1 MQYLDLLGLQQ
12 LWTSAKAKFATKG
25 TLANS
30 GITDG
35 YSSIETGTVVP
46 IRNIENGILA
56 DIITGSDNH
65 KIKTQYVSVDVT
77 GGLATTSYVDTKVGA
92 VTVPAYTL
100 TKSTSTDYAA
110 VYHLQK
116 DGANVGE
123 AINIPKDMVVESGKV
138 VWGSYA
144 DGKFTPATDKT
155 NATPYVELTLAN
167 SSANKIYIA
176 VADLVN
182 EHQAGTGI
190 SITNNTDGTRT
201 IGITNALNTKIDDS
215 FVRFDVAKGV
225 DWKGNGIQMHKNS
238 GSIHTLLKAGED
250 ESLVITD
257 ENVGST
263 KVPTITLNSTIRDE
277 INTTKSTADTNKT
290 NLEALT
296 KRVDGIVATGG
307 EANQNAYSNIKVGST
322 TLAATSKT
330 DTVVFT
336 AGRSISVAGGTVGGN
351 KSVSVSH
358 VVPTGAA
365 ANTTG
370 FYKFATDS
378 TGHATNLTAVAASD
392 INALIGAHSLTLS
405 NTNATND
412 TAAITIGSTS
422 YTVGPIP
429 LGNETDPAEGT
440 VRYILNH

>member
-46 IRNIENGILA
+46 IRNLKNGILA
-56 DIITGSDNH
+56 DIIAGSDNH
-65 KIKTQYVSVDVT
+65 KIKTQYVSVDAA

-92 VTVPAYTL
+92 VKVPAYTL

-144 DGKFTPATDKT
+144 NGKFTPATDKSD
-155 NATPYVELTLAN
+155 ATPYVELTLAN

-182 EHQAGTGI
+182 EHKAGTGI

-201 IGITNALNTKIDDS
+201 IALTSTYNTMVNAAVKS
-215 FVRFDVAKGV
+215 FEINAEHPYKFIAKT
-225 DWKGNGIQMHKNS
+225 NS
-238 GSIHTLLKAGED
+238 GTVDVFELDPTLSWQDMDSRTLG
-250 ESLVITD
+250 L
-257 ENVGST
+257 ST
-263 KVPTITLNSTIRDE
+263 VLNKTINDADLLS
-277 INTTKSTADTNKT
+277 KSNKT
-290 NLEALT
+290 NLDALT

-307 EANQNAYSNIKVGST
+307 EANQDAYSNIKVGST

-330 DTVVFT
+330 DTVAF
-336 AGRSISVAGGTVGGN
+336 AGGTNISVVGSTAGGN
-351 KSVSVSH
+351 KSVSFSH
-358 VVPTGAA
+358 AVPTGAA
-365 ANTTG
+365 AKTAG

-392 INALIGAHSLTLS
+392 ITALIGAHSLTLS
-405 NTNATND
+405 KTNATDD

-429 LGNETDPAEGT
+429 LGDETDPAEGT

>member
-25 TLANS
+25 ALANS

-35 YSSIETGTVVP
+35 YSSIETGSVVT
-46 IRNIENGILA
+46 IRNLENGVLA
-56 DIITGSDNH
+56 DITTGSDNH
-65 KIKTQYVSVDVT
+65 KLKATYVSVDAA

-92 VTVPAYTL
+92 VKVPAYTL

-116 DGANVGE
+116 DGVNVGE

-144 DGKFTPATDKT
+144 DGTFTPATDKK

-182 EHQAGTGI
+182 EHKAGTGI
-190 SITNNTDGTRT
+190 EITNNTDGTRT
-201 IGITNALNTKIDDS
+201 IGITNAVDLKINQSIHGFGVQSTDS
-215 FVRFDVAKGV
+215 KALAALVNAG
-225 DWKGNGIQMHKNS
+225 
-238 GSIHTLLKAGED
+238 GSIPAFHVGDGLDINATKTDALLKIND
-250 ESLVITD
+250 D
-257 ENVGST
+257 
-263 KVPTITLNSTIRDE
+263 TIAK
-277 INTTKSTADTNKT
+277 INTAKSQSDTNKT
-290 NLEALT
+290 DLEALT
-296 KRVDGIVATGG
+296 KRIDGIVATGG
-307 EANQNAYSNIKVGST
+307 EANQDAYSNIKVGST

-330 DTVVFT
+330 DTLEF
-336 AGRSISVAGGTVGGN
+336 AGSSMITVAGSTAAGKRVTIT
-351 KSVSVSH
+351 H
-358 VVPTGAA
+358 DTPTGAA
-365 ANTTG
+365 AKTAG

-392 INALIGAHSLTLS
+392 ITALIGAHSLTLS
-405 NTNATND
+405 KTNAAND
-412 TAAITIGSTS
+412 TAAITIGGTS

-429 LGNETDPAEGT
+429 LGDETNPAEGT

>member
-35 YSSIETGTVVP
+35 YSSIETGAVVP
-46 IRNIENGILA
+46 IRNLENGILA

-65 KIKTQYVSVDVT
+65 KLKTQYVTVDAT

-92 VTVPAYTL
+92 VKVPAYTL

-144 DGKFTPATDKT
+144 DGTFTPATDKT

-167 SSANKIYIA
+167 STANKIYIA

-182 EHQAGTGI
+182 EHKAGTGI

-201 IGITNALNTKIDDS
+201 IALTGTYAANINKSVKGFGKSVNSTLLAYTNAGTPIDMFKAGDSLKLSGTGASEDPYTLNIATDVTTKIDT
-215 FVRFDVAKGV
+215 A
-225 DWKGNGIQMHKNS
+225 
-238 GSIHTLLKAGED
+238 
-250 ESLVITD
+250 
-257 ENVGST
+257 
-263 KVPTITLNSTIRDE
+263 
-277 INTTKSTADTNKT
+277 KSTADTNKT
-290 NLEALT
+290 NLDALT
-296 KRVDGIVATGG
+296 KRVDDIVATGG
-307 EANQNAYSNIKVGST
+307 EANQNAYSNIKVGAT
-322 TLAATSKT
+322 TLTATSKT
-330 DTVVFT
+330 DTVEF
-336 AGRSISVAGGTVGGN
+336 AGSGLISVAGSTAADKKVTIGHSN
-351 KSVSVSH
+351 
-358 VVPTGAA
+358 PTGAA
-365 ANTTG
+365 VKAAG
-370 FYKFATDS
+370 FYKFATDAA
-378 TGHATNLTAVAASD
+378 GHATGLTAVAASD
-392 INALIGAHSLTLS
+392 ITALIGAHSLTLS
-405 NTNATND
+405 KTNAAND

-429 LGNETDPAEGT
+429 LGDETNPAEGT

>member
-12 LWTSAKAKFATKG
+12 LWTSAKAKFAAKG

-35 YSSIETGTVVP
+35 YSSIETGSVTP
-46 IRNIENGILA
+46 IRNLENGILA
-56 DIITGSDNH
+56 DIATGSDSH
-65 KIKTQYVSVDVT
+65 KIKPVYVAVDQAS
-77 GGLATTSYVDTKVGA
+77 GLASTSYVDTKVGA
-92 VTVPAYTL
+92 VKVPAYTL

-138 VWGSYA
+138 VWGSYS
-144 DGKFTPATDKT
+144 DGTFTPATDKK

-182 EHQAGTGI
+182 EHKAGTGI

-201 IGITNALNTKIDDS
+201 IALTETYSTNINRSTYAFNAITGALTAVSNSGKPVTAFKQGDGIIISTDSDDNPIVGVREEILTKINT
-215 FVRFDVAKGV
+215 AKT
-225 DWKGNGIQMHKNS
+225 QS
-238 GSIHTLLKAGED
+238 
-250 ESLVITD
+250 
-257 ENVGST
+257 
-263 KVPTITLNSTIRDE
+263 
-277 INTTKSTADTNKT
+277 DTNKT
-290 NLEALT
+290 NLDALT
-296 KRVDGIVATGG
+296 ARVDGIVATGG

-322 TLAATSKT
+322 TLAASAKT
-330 DTVVFT
+330 DTVVF
-336 AGRSISVAGGTVGGN
+336 AGGTNISVAASSAGGN
-351 KSVSVSH
+351 KSVSFSH
-358 VVPTGAA
+358 ATPTGAA
-365 ANTTG
+365 AKTAG
-370 FYKFATDS
+370 FYKFATDA
-378 TGHATNLTAVAASD
+378 TGHATGLTDVAASD
-392 INALIGAHSLTLS
+392 ITALIGAHSLTLS
-405 NTNATND
+405 KTNAEND

-429 LGNETDPAEGT
+429 LGDSTNPAEGT
-440 VRYILNH
+440 VRYILNN

>member
-35 YSSIETGTVVP
+35 YSSIETGTIVP
-46 IRNIENGILA
+46 IRNLENGILA
-56 DIITGSDNH
+56 DIVTGSNNH
-65 KIKTQYVSVDVT
+65 KLKTHYVAVDAN

-92 VTVPAYTL
+92 VKVPAYTL

-138 VWGSYA
+138 VWGSYSE
-144 DGKFTPATDKT
+144 GKFTPATDKE
-155 NATPYVELTLAN
+155 NATPYIELTLAN
-167 SSANKIYIA
+167 SAANKIYIA

-182 EHQAGTGI
+182 EHKAGTGI

-201 IGITNALNTKIDDS
+201 IALTSTYNAMVNAAVKAFGTDANQPTKLI
-215 FVRFDVAKGV
+215 AKT
-225 DWKGNGIQMHKNS
+225 NS
-238 GSIHTLLKAGED
+238 GTVDVFTI
-250 ESLVITD
+250 
-257 ENVGST
+257 GST
-263 KVPTITLNSTIRDE
+263 LSWQDTDPLTLDVSDGLRGTINDADTLS
-277 INTTKSTADTNKT
+277 KTNKT
-290 NLEALT
+290 DLEALT

-307 EANQNAYSNIKVGST
+307 EANQDAYSNIKVGST

-330 DTVVFT
+330 DTVEFSGSKMITVT
-336 AGRSISVAGGTVGGN
+336 CSDVAG
-351 KSVSVSH
+351 KKVSVIH
-358 VVPTGAA
+358 DTPTGAA
-365 ANTTG
+365 VKAAG
-370 FYKFATDS
+370 FYKFATDYA
-378 TGHATNLTAVAASD
+378 GHATGLTAVAASD
-392 INALIGAHSLTLS
+392 ITALIGAHSLTLS
-405 NTNATND
+405 KTNAAND

-429 LGNETDPAEGT
+429 LGDETNPAEGT
-440 VRYILNH
+440 IRYILNH

>member
-35 YSSIETGTVVP
+35 YSSIETGSVVP
-46 IRNIENGILA
+46 IRNLENGVLA
-56 DIITGSDNH
+56 DITTGSDNH
-65 KIKTQYVSVDVT
+65 KLKATYVSVDAA

-92 VTVPAYTL
+92 VKVPAYTL

-144 DGKFTPATDKT
+144 DGTFTPATDKK

-167 SSANKIYIA
+167 STANKIYIA

-182 EHQAGTGI
+182 EHKAGTGI
-190 SITNNTDGTRT
+190 EITNNTDGTRT
-201 IGITNALNTKIDDS
+201 IGITNAVDLKINQSIHGFGVQSTDSKALAALVNAGGSIPAFHVGDGLDINATKTDALLKINDDTIAKIDT
-215 FVRFDVAKGV
+215 AKS
-225 DWKGNGIQMHKNS
+225 QS
-238 GSIHTLLKAGED
+238 
-250 ESLVITD
+250 
-257 ENVGST
+257 
-263 KVPTITLNSTIRDE
+263 
-277 INTTKSTADTNKT
+277 DTNKT
-290 NLEALT
+290 NLDALT

-307 EANQNAYSNIKVGST
+307 EANQDAYSNIKVGST

-330 DTVVFT
+330 DTVEF
-336 AGRSISVAGGTVGGN
+336 AGSGVISVTGSTAAGKKVTIIHAN
-351 KSVSVSH
+351 
-358 VVPTGAA
+358 PTGATVKA
-365 ANTTG
+365 AG
-370 FYKFATDS
+370 FYKFATDAA
-378 TGHATNLTAVAASD
+378 GHATNLTAVAASD
-392 INALIGAHSLTLS
+392 ITALIGAHSLTLS
-405 NTNATND
+405 KTNAAND

-429 LGNETDPAEGT
+429 LGDETNPAEGT

>member
-35 YSSIETGTVVP
+35 YSSIETGPVVP
-46 IRNIENGILA
+46 IRNLENGILA
-56 DIITGSDNH
+56 DIATGSDNH
-65 KIKTQYVSVDVT
+65 KLKTVYVSVDGA
-77 GGLATTSYVDTKVGA
+77 GGLATTNYVDTKVGA
-92 VTVPAYTL
+92 VKVPAYTL

-144 DGKFTPATDKT
+144 DGTFTPATDKK

-182 EHQAGTGI
+182 EHKAGTGI
-190 SITNNTDGTRT
+190 EITNNTDGTRT
-201 IGITNALNTKIDDS
+201 IGITNAVNLKIDRSIHGFGVQSTDS
-215 FVRFDVAKGV
+215 KALAALVNAG
-225 DWKGNGIQMHKNS
+225 
-238 GSIHTLLKAGED
+238 GSIPAFHVGDGLDINATKTDALLKIND
-250 ESLVITD
+250 D
-257 ENVGST
+257 
-263 KVPTITLNSTIRDE
+263 TIAK
-277 INTTKSTADTNKT
+277 INTAKSQSDTNKT

-307 EANQNAYSNIKVGST
+307 EANQDAYSNIKVGST

-330 DTVVFT
+330 DTVEFAGSSMITVVGST
-336 AGRSISVAGGTVGGN
+336 AAGKKVTII
-351 KSVSVSH
+351 H
-358 VVPTGAA
+358 DTPTGAA
-365 ANTTG
+365 AKTAG
-370 FYKFATDS
+370 FYKFATNS

-392 INALIGAHSLTLS
+392 ITALIGAHSLTLS
-405 NTNATND
+405 ETNAAND

-429 LGNETDPAEGT
+429 LGDATNPAEGT

>member
-12 LWTSAKAKFATKG
+12 LWTSAKAKFAARG

-30 GITDG
+30 GIIDG
-35 YSSIETGTVVP
+35 YSSIETGSVTP
-46 IRNIENGILA
+46 IRNLENGILA
-56 DIITGSDNH
+56 DIATGSDSH
-65 KIKTQYVSVDVT
+65 KIKPVYVSVDGA
-77 GGLATTSYVDTKVGA
+77 GGLASTSYVDTKVDA
-92 VTVPAYTL
+92 VKIPAYTI

-116 DGANVGE
+116 NGANVGE

-144 DGKFTPATDKT
+144 DGTFTPATDKK

-167 SSANKIYIA
+167 STANKIYIA

-182 EHQAGTGI
+182 EHKAGTGI
-190 SITNNTDGTRT
+190 EITNNTDGTRT
-201 IGITNALNTKIDDS
+201 IGLTDAVNTQLSAIISGFLPDEDGSKVIALAGNNLVNVFTTNNGLQVSTGKNEQAVVGLNESIKTKI
-215 FVRFDVAKGV
+215 
-225 DWKGNGIQMHKNS
+225 
-238 GSIHTLLKAGED
+238 
-250 ESLVITD
+250 TD
-257 ENVGST
+257 
-263 KVPTITLNSTIRDE
+263 
-277 INTTKSTADTNKT
+277 ADILSKTNKN

-307 EANQNAYSNIKVGST
+307 EANQDAYSNIKVGST

-330 DTVVFT
+330 DTVVF
-336 AGRSISVAGGTVGGN
+336 AGGTNISASASNAAGS
-351 KSVSVSH
+351 KSVSFSH
-358 VVPTGAA
+358 ATPTGAA
-365 ANTTG
+365 AKTTG
-370 FYKFATDS
+370 FYKFATDA

-392 INALIGAHSLTLS
+392 ITALIGAHSLTLS
-405 NTNATND
+405 KTNAAND

-429 LGNETDPAEGT
+429 LGDETNPAEGT

>member
-35 YSSIETGTVVP
+35 YSSIEIGAVTP
-46 IRNIENGILA
+46 IRNLENGILA
-56 DIITGSDNH
+56 NIVTGSDNH
-65 KIKTQYVSVDVT
+65 KIKTQYVTVDT
-77 GGLATTSYVDTKVGA
+77 ANGLATTNYVDTKVGA

-144 DGKFTPATDKT
+144 DGTFTPATDKKD
-155 NATPYVELTLAN
+155 ATPYVELTLAN

-182 EHQAGTGI
+182 EHKAGTGI

-201 IGITNALNTKIDDS
+201 IGITDALNTKINNSVVTFKTESTDTVKAVLNDKNEVVAFMTDHGLDVNAGAGGMPVVQIDQATRTKIDD
-215 FVRFDVAKGV
+215 
-225 DWKGNGIQMHKNS
+225 
-238 GSIHTLLKAGED
+238 
-250 ESLVITD
+250 
-257 ENVGST
+257 
-263 KVPTITLNSTIRDE
+263 
-277 INTTKSTADTNKT
+277 TKSTADTNKAD
-290 NLEALT
+290 LKALT

-307 EANQNAYSNIKVGST
+307 EANQDAYSNIKVGST

-330 DTVVFT
+330 DTVEFAGNGLISVSGSTT
-336 AGRSISVAGGTVGGN
+336 AGKKVTIGHSN
-351 KSVSVSH
+351 
-358 VVPTGAA
+358 PTGAA
-365 ANTTG
+365 VKTAG
-370 FYKFATDS
+370 FYKFATDAA
-378 TGHATNLTAVAASD
+378 GHATNLTAVAASD
-392 INALIGAHSLTLS
+392 ITSLIGAHSLTLS
-405 NTNATND
+405 KTNATDD

-429 LGNETDPAEGT
+429 LGD
-440 VRYILNH
+440 

>member
-12 LWTSAKAKFATKG
+12 LWTSAKAKFAAKG

-35 YSSIETGTVVP
+35 YSSIETGSVTP
-46 IRNIENGILA
+46 IRNLENGILA
-56 DIITGSDNH
+56 DIATGSDSH
-65 KIKTQYVSVDVT
+65 KIKPVYVAVDAVS
-77 GGLATTSYVDTKVGA
+77 GLASTNYVDTKVGA
-92 VTVPAYTL
+92 VKVPAYTL

-138 VWGSYA
+138 VWGSYS
-144 DGKFTPATDKT
+144 DGTFTPATDKK

-167 SSANKIYIA
+167 STANKIYIA

-182 EHQAGTGI
+182 EHKAGTGI

-201 IGITNALNTKIDDS
+201 IALTQAYDTMVNAAVKAFGTDAEQPTKFI
-215 FVRFDVAKGV
+215 AKT
-225 DWKGNGIQMHKNS
+225 NS
-238 GSIHTLLKAGED
+238 GTVDVFNIDPNLHWVDMDPLTLGLSD
-250 ESLVITD
+250 SLV
-257 ENVGST
+257 S
-263 KVPTITLNSTIRDE
+263 E
-277 INTTKSTADTNKT
+277 INNADVLSKANKT

-307 EANQNAYSNIKVGST
+307 EANQDAYSNIKVGST
-322 TLAATSKT
+322 TLAATSTT
-330 DTVVFT
+330 DTVEF
-336 AGRSISVAGGTVGGN
+336 AGSNMITVAGSTAAGKKVTIT
-351 KSVSVSH
+351 H
-358 VVPTGAA
+358 DTPAGAA
-365 ANTTG
+365 AKTAG

-378 TGHATNLTAVAASD
+378 TGHATNLTAVAARD
-392 INALIGAHSLTLS
+392 ITALIGAHSLTRS
-405 NTNATND
+405 KTNAVND

-429 LGNETDPAEGT
+429 LGDQTNPAEGT

>member
-35 YSSIETGTVVP
+35 YSSIETGTVIPVK
-46 IRNIENGILA
+46 NLENGILA

-65 KIKTQYVSVDVT
+65 KIKTHYVSVDAA

-92 VTVPAYTL
+92 VKVPAYTL

-144 DGKFTPATDKT
+144 DGTFTPATDKK

-167 SSANKIYIA
+167 STANKIYIA

-182 EHQAGTGI
+182 EHKAGTGI

-201 IGITNALNTKIDDS
+201 IALTSTYDAMVSAAVKAFGVDAEHPTKLIAKTNSGTVDVFKLSPDLVWTDTDS
-215 FVRFDVAKGV
+215 TPTMEISNGLKGV
-225 DWKGNGIQMHKNS
+225 INDAD
-238 GSIHTLLKAGED
+238 TLSK
-250 ESLVITD
+250 
-257 ENVGST
+257 
-263 KVPTITLNSTIRDE
+263 
-277 INTTKSTADTNKT
+277 TNKT
-290 NLEALT
+290 GLDALT

-307 EANQNAYSNIKVGST
+307 EANQDAYSNIKVGST

-330 DTVVFT
+330 DTVEF
-336 AGRSISVAGGTVGGN
+336 AGSDIITVTGSTDAGKKITIAHSN
-351 KSVSVSH
+351 
-358 VVPTGAA
+358 PTGAA
-365 ANTTG
+365 VKPAG
-370 FYKFATDS
+370 FYKFATTAS
-378 TGHATNLTAVAASD
+378 GHATNLTAVAASD
-392 INALIGAHSLTLS
+392 ITALIGAHSLTLS
-405 NTNATND
+405 KTNAAND

-429 LGNETDPAEGT
+429 LGDETKPAEGT

>member
-46 IRNIENGILA
+46 IRNLENGILA

-65 KIKTQYVSVDVT
+65 KIKTQYVSVDAA

-92 VTVPAYTL
+92 VKVPAYTL
-100 TKSTSTDYAA
+100 TKSASTDYAA

-144 DGKFTPATDKT
+144 DGAFTPATDKK

-182 EHQAGTGI
+182 EHKAGTGI
-190 SITNNTDGTRT
+190 EITNNTDGTRT
-201 IGITNALNTKIDDS
+201 IALTSTYATNINKSVKSFGGSQEAITATTNDGNTVIAFEMTGGIEGVQGQGNTGTWAI
-215 FVRFDVAKGV
+215 RV
-225 DWKGNGIQMHKNS
+225 DEATRNQIEG
-238 GSIHTLLKAGED
+238 
-250 ESLVITD
+250 
-257 ENVGST
+257 
-263 KVPTITLNSTIRDE
+263 
-277 INTTKSTADTNKT
+277 ADTLSKSNKT
-290 NLEALT
+290 NLDALT

-307 EANQNAYSNIKVGST
+307 EANQDAYSNIKVGST

-330 DTVVFT
+330 DTVEF
-336 AGRSISVAGGTVGGN
+336 AGAGLISVSGSTAAGKKVTIGHSN
-351 KSVSVSH
+351 
-358 VVPTGAA
+358 PTGAA
-365 ANTTG
+365 VKAAG
-370 FYKFATDS
+370 FYKFATDAA
-378 TGHATNLTAVAASD
+378 GHATNLTAVAASD
-392 INALIGAHSLTLS
+392 ITALIGAHSLTLS
-405 NTNATND
+405 KTNATND

-429 LGNETDPAEGT
+429 LGDETNPAKDT

>member
-25 TLANS
+25 TLVNS

-35 YSSIETGTVVP
+35 YSSIEVGTVGP
-46 IRNIENGILA
+46 IRNLENGILA
-56 DIITGSDNH
+56 DIIPGSDNH
-65 KIKTQYVSVDVT
+65 KLKTTYVAVDSA
-77 GGLATTSYVDTKVGA
+77 GGLASTSYVDTKVGA
-92 VTVPAYTL
+92 VKVSDYTL

-144 DGKFTPATDKT
+144 NGTFTPATDKT

-167 SSANKIYIA
+167 STANKIYIA

-182 EHQAGTGI
+182 EHKAGTGI
-190 SITNNTDGTRT
+190 EITNNTDGTRK
-201 IGITNALNTKIDDS
+201 IGITNAVNTKINKSVVS
-215 FVRFDVAKGV
+215 FGGSQKAITATTNGGDTVVAFEMTGGIEGV
-225 DWKGNGIQMHKNS
+225 QGTS
-238 GSIHTLLKAGED
+238 GTWAIRVD
-250 ESLVITD
+250 E
-257 ENVGST
+257 
-263 KVPTITLNSTIRDE
+263 PTRSNIETA
-277 INTTKSTADTNKT
+277 KSQSDTNKT

-307 EANQNAYSNIKVGST
+307 EANQDAYSNIKVGST

-330 DTVVFT
+330 DTVEF
-336 AGRSISVAGGTVGGN
+336 AGSSMITVAGSSAEGKKVTVTHN
-351 KSVSVSH
+351 T
-358 VVPTGAA
+358 PTGAA
-365 ANTTG
+365 ANTAG
-370 FYKFATDS
+370 FYKFATNS

-392 INALIGAHSLTLS
+392 ITALIGAHSLTLS
-405 NTNATND
+405 KTNANND

-429 LGNETDPAEGT
+429 LGDETDPAKGT

>member
-12 LWTSAKAKFATKG
+12 LWTSAKAKFATRG

-35 YSSIETGTVVP
+35 YSSIETGSVVT
-46 IRNIENGILA
+46 INNLKNGILA
-56 DIITGSDNH
+56 DIITGSNSH
-65 KIKTQYVSVDVT
+65 KLKTQYVTVDRT

-92 VTVPAYTL
+92 VKVPAYTL

-116 DGANVGE
+116 DGTNVGE
-123 AINIPKDMVVESGKV
+123 AINIPKDMVVESGNV
-138 VWGSYA
+138 VWGSYD
-144 DGKFTPATDKT
+144 DGTFTPATDKKD
-155 NATPYVELTLAN
+155 ATPYVELTLAN
-167 SSANKIYIA
+167 STANKIYIA

-190 SITNNTDGTRT
+190 SITKNTNGTRT
-201 IGITNALNTKIDDS
+201 IGLSSTYATNINKSVKSFQKTTQSIAAVTNDGTLIDIISPGDGIEFSDTEDALAAVKLDDTTMTKIDT
-215 FVRFDVAKGV
+215 A
-225 DWKGNGIQMHKNS
+225 
-238 GSIHTLLKAGED
+238 
-250 ESLVITD
+250 
-257 ENVGST
+257 
-263 KVPTITLNSTIRDE
+263 
-277 INTTKSTADTNKT
+277 KSTADTNKT

-330 DTVVFT
+330 DTVEF
-336 AGRSISVAGGTVGGN
+336 AGSGMITVAGSTAAGKKVTITH
-351 KSVSVSH
+351 KT
-358 VVPTGAA
+358 PTGAA
-365 ANTTG
+365 AKTAG

-378 TGHATNLTAVAASD
+378 TGHATGLTAVAASD
-392 INALIGAHSLTLS
+392 ITALIGAHSLTLS
-405 NTNATND
+405 KTNAEND
-412 TAAITIGSTS
+412 TAAIMIGSTS

-429 LGNETDPAEGT
+429 LGDETKPAEGT
-440 VRYILNH
+440 VRYILNN

>member
-12 LWTSAKAKFATKG
+12 LWTSAKAKFAIKG

-35 YSSIETGTVVP
+35 YSSIETGTVIPVK
-46 IRNIENGILA
+46 NLENGILA

-65 KIKTQYVSVDVT
+65 KIKTHYVSVDAA

-92 VTVPAYTL
+92 VKVPAYTL

-144 DGKFTPATDKT
+144 DGTFTPATDKK

-167 SSANKIYIA
+167 STANKIYIA

-182 EHQAGTGI
+182 EHKAGTGI

-201 IGITNALNTKIDDS
+201 IALTSTYDAMVSAAVKAFGVDAEHPTKLIAKTNSGTVDVFKLSPDLVWTDTDS
-215 FVRFDVAKGV
+215 TPTMEISNGLKGV
-225 DWKGNGIQMHKNS
+225 INDAD
-238 GSIHTLLKAGED
+238 TLSK
-250 ESLVITD
+250 
-257 ENVGST
+257 
-263 KVPTITLNSTIRDE
+263 
-277 INTTKSTADTNKT
+277 TNKT
-290 NLEALT
+290 GLDALT

-307 EANQNAYSNIKVGST
+307 EANQDAYSNIKVGST

-330 DTVVFT
+330 DTVEF
-336 AGRSISVAGGTVGGN
+336 AGSDIITVTGSTDAGKKITIAHSN
-351 KSVSVSH
+351 
-358 VVPTGAA
+358 PTGAA
-365 ANTTG
+365 VKPAG
-370 FYKFATDS
+370 FYKFATTAS
-378 TGHATNLTAVAASD
+378 GHATNLTAVAASD
-392 INALIGAHSLTLS
+392 ITALIGAHSLTLS
-405 NTNATND
+405 KTNAAND

-429 LGNETDPAEGT
+429 LGDETKPAEGT

>member
-46 IRNIENGILA
+46 IRNLENGILA
-56 DIITGSDNH
+56 DITTGSDNH
-65 KIKTQYVSVDVT
+65 KLKTTYVSVDSAS
-77 GGLATTSYVDTKVGA
+77 GLATTSYVDTKVGA
-92 VTVPAYTL
+92 VKVPAYTL

-138 VWGSYA
+138 VWGSYS
-144 DGKFTPATDKT
+144 DGAFTPATDKKD
-155 NATPYVELTLAN
+155 ATPYVELTLAN
-167 SSANKIYIA
+167 STANKIYIA

-182 EHQAGTGI
+182 EHKAGTGI
-190 SITNNTDGTRT
+190 EITNNTDGTRT
-201 IGITNALNTKIDDS
+201 IGITEALNSKIDHSIVGFTASGDKVLGTPNMDSPKVVVFQAGSGLEVTGGVSSSVMVQVDSDTRTKIN
-215 FVRFDVAKGV
+215 A
-225 DWKGNGIQMHKNS
+225 
-238 GSIHTLLKAGED
+238 
-250 ESLVITD
+250 
-257 ENVGST
+257 
-263 KVPTITLNSTIRDE
+263 
-277 INTTKSTADTNKT
+277 ADTLSKSNKT
-290 NLEALT
+290 DITALT

-307 EANQNAYSNIKVGST
+307 EANQDAYSNIKVGST

-330 DTVVFT
+330 DTVEF
-336 AGRSISVAGGTVGGN
+336 AGSSMITVAGSTAAGKKVTIT
-351 KSVSVSH
+351 H
-358 VVPTGAA
+358 DTPTGAA
-365 ANTTG
+365 AKTAG

-392 INALIGAHSLTLS
+392 ITALIGAHSLTLS
-405 NTNATND
+405 ETNAAND

-429 LGNETDPAEGT
+429 LGDETNPAEGT

>member
-1 MQYLDLLGLQQ
+1 MQYLDLLGLKQ
-12 LWTSAKAKFATKG
+12 LWTSAKAKFAAKG

-35 YSSIETGTVVP
+35 YSSIETGAVVP
-46 IRNIENGILA
+46 IRNLEYGILA
-56 DIITGSDNH
+56 DIITGTDNH
-65 KIKTQYVSVDVT
+65 KIKTQYVSVDAA

-92 VTVPAYTL
+92 VKVPAYTI

-116 DGANVGE
+116 NGANVGE

-144 DGKFTPATDKT
+144 DGTFTPATDKK

-167 SSANKIYIA
+167 STANKIYIA

-182 EHQAGTGI
+182 EHKAGTGI
-190 SITNNTDGTRT
+190 EITNNTDGTRT
-201 IGITNALNTKIDDS
+201 IGLADAVNAKLNAIISGFLPDTDGSKVIALAGNNQVNVFTTNNGLQVSTDKNQQAVVGLNESIKTKI
-215 FVRFDVAKGV
+215 
-225 DWKGNGIQMHKNS
+225 
-238 GSIHTLLKAGED
+238 
-250 ESLVITD
+250 TD
-257 ENVGST
+257 
-263 KVPTITLNSTIRDE
+263 
-277 INTTKSTADTNKT
+277 ADTLSKSNKT

-307 EANQNAYSNIKVGST
+307 EANQDAYSNIKVGST

-330 DTVVFT
+330 DTVVF
-336 AGRSISVAGGTVGGN
+336 AGGTNINASASNAAGS
-351 KSVSVSH
+351 KSVSFSH
-358 VVPTGAA
+358 ATPTGAA
-365 ANTTG
+365 AKTAG
-370 FYKFATDS
+370 FYKFATDA
-378 TGHATNLTAVAASD
+378 TGHATNLTDVDASD
-392 INALIGAHSLTLS
+392 ITALIGAHSLTLS
-405 NTNATND
+405 KTNAAND

-429 LGNETDPAEGT
+429 LGDETNPAEGT

>member
-35 YSSIETGTVVP
+35 YSSIETGSVVP
-46 IRNIENGILA
+46 INNLKNGILA
-56 DIITGSDNH
+56 DIITSSDNH
-65 KIKTQYVSVDVT
+65 KLKTTYVSVDAT
-77 GGLATTSYVDTKVGA
+77 GGLATTNYVDTKVGA
-92 VTVPAYTL
+92 VKVPAYTL

-138 VWGSYA
+138 VWGSYS
-144 DGKFTPATDKT
+144 DGTFTPATDKK

-167 SSANKIYIA
+167 STANKIYIA

-182 EHQAGTGI
+182 EHKAGTGI
-190 SITNNTDGTRT
+190 EITNNTDGTRT
-201 IGITNALNTKIDDS
+201 IGITGAVNLKINQSIHGFGVQATDSKALAAHVNAGGSIPAFHVGDGLDINATETDALLKINDDTIAKIDT
-215 FVRFDVAKGV
+215 AKS
-225 DWKGNGIQMHKNS
+225 QS
-238 GSIHTLLKAGED
+238 
-250 ESLVITD
+250 
-257 ENVGST
+257 
-263 KVPTITLNSTIRDE
+263 
-277 INTTKSTADTNKT
+277 DTNKT

-307 EANQNAYSNIKVGST
+307 EANQDAYSNIKVGST

-330 DTVVFT
+330 DTVQF
-336 AGRSISVAGGTVGGN
+336 AGSGLISVNGSTNAGKKVTIGHSN
-351 KSVSVSH
+351 
-358 VVPTGAA
+358 PTGAA
-365 ANTTG
+365 VKSAG
-370 FYKFATDS
+370 FYKFATDAA
-378 TGHATNLTAVAASD
+378 GHATGLTAVAASD
-392 INALIGAHSLTLS
+392 ITALIGAHSLTLS
-405 NTNATND
+405 ETNAAND

-429 LGNETDPAEGT
+429 LGDKTNPAEGT
-440 VRYILNH
+440 VRYILNR

>member
-46 IRNIENGILA
+46 IRNLENGILA

-65 KIKTQYVSVDVT
+65 KIKTQYVSVDAA

-92 VTVPAYTL
+92 VKVPAYTL

-144 DGKFTPATDKT
+144 DGTFTPATDKK

-182 EHQAGTGI
+182 EHKAGTGI
-190 SITNNTDGTRT
+190 EITNNTDGTRT
-201 IGITNALNTKIDDS
+201 IGITSAVNTKIGKSVYDFGIDAHTNDI
-215 FVRFDVAKGV
+215 VVARNNNNEYINVFKVADGLALTGES
-225 DWKGNGIQMHKNS
+225 GNPTLMLSNS
-238 GSIHTLLKAGED
+238 TSNK
-250 ESLVITD
+250 ITD
-257 ENVGST
+257 
-263 KVPTITLNSTIRDE
+263 
-277 INTTKSTADTNKT
+277 ADTLSKSNKT
-290 NLEALT
+290 DLEALT
-296 KRVDGIVATGG
+296 KRIDGIVATGG
-307 EANQNAYSNIKVGST
+307 EANQDAYSNIKVGST

-330 DTVVFT
+330 DTVAF
-336 AGRSISVAGGTVGGN
+336 AGGTNISVAGSTAGGS
-351 KSVSVSH
+351 KSVSFSH
-358 VVPTGAA
+358 AVPTGAA
-365 ANTTG
+365 AKTAG

-378 TGHATNLTAVAASD
+378 TGHATELTAVAASD
-392 INALIGAHSLTLS
+392 ITALIGAHSLTLS
-405 NTNATND
+405 KTNAAND

-429 LGNETDPAEGT
+429 LGDETSPAEDT

>member
-12 LWTSAKAKFATKG
+12 LWTSAKAKFAAKG

-35 YSSIETGTVVP
+35 YSSIETGSVTP
-46 IRNIENGILA
+46 IRNLKNGILA
-56 DIITGSDNH
+56 DIATGSDSH
-65 KIKTQYVSVDVT
+65 KIKPVYVSVDQAS
-77 GGLATTSYVDTKVGA
+77 GLASTSYVDTKVGA
-92 VTVPAYTL
+92 VKVPAYTL

-138 VWGSYA
+138 VWGSYT
-144 DGKFTPATDKT
+144 DGVFTPATDKE

-167 SSANKIYIA
+167 STANKIYIA

-182 EHQAGTGI
+182 EHKAGTGI

-201 IGITNALNTKIDDS
+201 IALNSIVSDNINNSVKS
-215 FVRFDVAKGV
+215 F
-225 DWKGNGIQMHKNS
+225 
-238 GSIHTLLKAGED
+238 
-250 ESLVITD
+250 
-257 ENVGST
+257 NVGHELST
-263 KVPTITLNSTIRDE
+263 SSSRLSKIIANTNNSSPVTVFNISKDFSLTQLGDNTGNLSLDSDLKTSITTA
-277 INTTKSTADTNKT
+277 KSQSDTNKT

-307 EANQNAYSNIKVGST
+307 EANQDAYSNIKVGST

-330 DTVVFT
+330 DTVEF
-336 AGRSISVAGGTVGGN
+336 AGSSMITVAGSTAAGKKVTII
-351 KSVSVSH
+351 H
-358 VVPTGAA
+358 DTPTGAA
-365 ANTTG
+365 AKIAG

-392 INALIGAHSLTLS
+392 ITALIGAHSLTLS
-405 NTNATND
+405 KTNAAND

-429 LGNETDPAEGT
+429 LGDETNPAEGT

>member
-46 IRNIENGILA
+46 IRDLENGILA
-56 DIITGSDNH
+56 DIITGSNNH
-65 KIKTQYVSVDVT
+65 KIKTQYVSVDAP

-92 VTVPAYTL
+92 VKVPAYTL

-116 DGANVGE
+116 DGVNVGE

-144 DGKFTPATDKT
+144 DGTFTPATDKK

-182 EHQAGTGI
+182 EHKAGTGI

-201 IGITNALNTKIDDS
+201 IALASTYATNINKSVKSFGGSQEAITATTND
-215 FVRFDVAKGV
+215 
-225 DWKGNGIQMHKNS
+225 
-238 GSIHTLLKAGED
+238 
-250 ESLVITD
+250 
-257 ENVGST
+257 GST
-263 KVPTITLNSTIRDE
+263 VIAFEMTGGIEGVKSQGNTGTWAIRVDE
-277 INTTKSTADTNKT
+277 ATRNQINGADTLSKSNKT
-290 NLEALT
+290 DLDALT

-307 EANQNAYSNIKVGST
+307 EANQDAYSNIKVGST

-330 DTVVFT
+330 DTVEF
-336 AGRSISVAGGTVGGN
+336 AGTGLISVSGSTAAGKKVTIGHSN
-351 KSVSVSH
+351 
-358 VVPTGAA
+358 PTGAA
-365 ANTTG
+365 VKAAG
-370 FYKFATDS
+370 FYKFATDAA
-378 TGHATNLTAVAASD
+378 GHATGLTAVAASD
-392 INALIGAHSLTLS
+392 ITALIGAHSLTLS
-405 NTNATND
+405 KTNAAND

-429 LGNETDPAEGT
+429 LGDETNPAEGT
-440 VRYILNH
+440 LRYILNH

>member
-35 YSSIETGTVVP
+35 YSSIETGSVVP
-46 IRNIENGILA
+46 IHNLENGILA

-65 KIKTQYVSVDVT
+65 KLKTQYVTVDST
-77 GGLATTSYVDTKVGA
+77 GGLATTNYVNTKVGA
-92 VTVPAYTL
+92 VKVPAYTL

-138 VWGSYA
+138 VWGSYS
-144 DGKFTPATDKT
+144 DGTFTPATDKK

-167 SSANKIYIA
+167 STANKIYIA

-182 EHQAGTGI
+182 EHKAGTGI

-201 IGITNALNTKIDDS
+201 IALTSTYNTMVNAAVKAFGTDAEQPTKFI
-215 FVRFDVAKGV
+215 AKT
-225 DWKGNGIQMHKNS
+225 NS
-238 GSIHTLLKAGED
+238 GTVDVFNIDPNLHWVNMDPLTLGLSD
-250 ESLVITD
+250 SLV
-257 ENVGST
+257 S
-263 KVPTITLNSTIRDE
+263 E
-277 INTTKSTADTNKT
+277 INNADVLSKANKT
-290 NLEALT
+290 NLDALT

-307 EANQNAYSNIKVGST
+307 EANQDAYSNIKVGST

-330 DTVVFT
+330 DTVEF
-336 AGRSISVAGGTVGGN
+336 AGSSMITVAGSTAAGKKVTIVHN
-351 KSVSVSH
+351 T
-358 VVPTGAA
+358 PTGAA
-365 ANTTG
+365 AKTAG

-378 TGHATNLTAVAASD
+378 TGHAINLTAVAASD
-392 INALIGAHSLTLS
+392 INALIGAHRLTLS
-405 NTNATND
+405 KTNATND
-412 TAAITIGSTS
+412 TTAITIGSTS

-429 LGNETDPAEGT
+429 LGDETNPAEGT

>member
-46 IRNIENGILA
+46 IKSLENGILA

-65 KIKTQYVSVDVT
+65 KIKTQYVSVDAA

-92 VTVPAYTL
+92 VKVPAYTL

-144 DGKFTPATDKT
+144 DGTFTPATDKK

-182 EHQAGTGI
+182 EHKAGTGI

-201 IGITNALNTKIDDS
+201 IGITDALNTKINKSLKGFGKAADS
-215 FVRFDVAKGV
+215 
-225 DWKGNGIQMHKNS
+225 
-238 GSIHTLLKAGED
+238 TLLAYTNDGNPVSMFKPGN
-250 ESLVITD
+250 SLSLSGVGTS
-257 ENVGST
+257 EN
-263 KVPTITLNSTIRDE
+263 PYTLNIATDV
-277 INTTKSTADTNKT
+277 TTKIDTAKSTADTNKT

-296 KRVDGIVATGG
+296 KRVDGIVETGG
-307 EANQNAYSNIKVGST
+307 EANQDAYSNIKVGST

-330 DTVVFT
+330 DTVEF
-336 AGRSISVAGGTVGGN
+336 AGDGLISVAGSTAAGKKVTIGHS
-351 KSVSVSH
+351 K
-358 VVPTGAA
+358 PTGAA
-365 ANTTG
+365 VKAAG
-370 FYKFATDS
+370 FYKFATDAA
-378 TGHATNLTAVAASD
+378 GHATNLTAVAASD
-392 INALIGAHSLTLS
+392 ITALIGAHGLAL
-405 NTNATND
+405 NKTNATND
-412 TAAITIGSTS
+412 TATIRIGSTS

-429 LGNETDPAEGT
+429 LGDETNPAEGT

>member
-35 YSSIETGTVVP
+35 YSSIETGSVIP
-46 IRNIENGILA
+46 IKNLENGILA

-65 KIKTQYVSVDVT
+65 KLKAMYVSVDAA
-77 GGLATTSYVDTKVGA
+77 GGLATTSYVDTKVGT
-92 VTVPAYTL
+92 VKVPAYTL

-144 DGKFTPATDKT
+144 DGTFTPATDKE

-167 SSANKIYIA
+167 STANKIYIA

-182 EHQAGTGI
+182 EHKAGTGI

-201 IGITNALNTKIDDS
+201 IGITNALNTNINKSLKGFGKAVDS
-215 FVRFDVAKGV
+215 
-225 DWKGNGIQMHKNS
+225 
-238 GSIHTLLKAGED
+238 TLLAYTNDGNPVSMFKPGDSLNLSGVGTSED
-250 ESLVITD
+250 
-257 ENVGST
+257 
-263 KVPTITLNSTIRDE
+263 PYTLNIATDVTTK
-277 INTTKSTADTNKT
+277 INTAKSQSDTNKT

-307 EANQNAYSNIKVGST
+307 EANQDAYSNIKVGST

-330 DTVVFT
+330 DTVEF
-336 AGRSISVAGGTVGGN
+336 AGSGVISVTGSTAAGKKVTIIHAN
-351 KSVSVSH
+351 
-358 VVPTGAA
+358 PTGAA
-365 ANTTG
+365 VKAAG
-370 FYKFATDS
+370 FYKFATDAA
-378 TGHATNLTAVAASD
+378 GHATNLTAVAASD
-392 INALIGAHSLTLS
+392 ITALIGAHSLTLS
-405 NTNATND
+405 KTNATND

-429 LGNETDPAEGT
+429 LGDSTNPAEGT
-440 VRYILNH
+440 VHYILNH

>member
-46 IRNIENGILA
+46 IRNLENGILA

-65 KIKTQYVSVDVT
+65 KLKTTYVSVDGA
-77 GGLATTSYVDTKVGA
+77 GGLATTNYVDTKVGA
-92 VTVPAYTL
+92 VNVPAYTL

-116 DGANVGE
+116 NGANVGE

-144 DGKFTPATDKT
+144 DGVFTPATDKKD
-155 NATPYVELTLAN
+155 ATPYVELTLAN
-167 SSANKIYIA
+167 STANKIYIA

-182 EHQAGTGI
+182 EHKAGTGI
-190 SITNNTDGTRT
+190 EITNNTDGTRT
-201 IGITNALNTKIDDS
+201 IGLTTTYATNINKSVKTFQKTITGIAAITNDNNFIDIINPGDGIEFVADSDALAAVKINTATMTKINT
-215 FVRFDVAKGV
+215 AKS
-225 DWKGNGIQMHKNS
+225 QS
-238 GSIHTLLKAGED
+238 
-250 ESLVITD
+250 
-257 ENVGST
+257 
-263 KVPTITLNSTIRDE
+263 
-277 INTTKSTADTNKT
+277 DTNKT
-290 NLEALT
+290 DIAALT
-296 KRVDGIVATGG
+296 KRIDGIVATGG
-307 EANQNAYSNIKVGST
+307 EANQDAYSNIKVGST

-330 DTVVFT
+330 DTVAF
-336 AGRSISVAGGTVGGN
+336 AGGTNISVAGSTAGGN
-351 KSVSVSH
+351 KSVSFSH
-358 VVPTGAA
+358 AVPTGAA
-365 ANTTG
+365 AKTAG

-378 TGHATNLTAVAASD
+378 TGHATGLTAVAASD
-392 INALIGAHSLTLS
+392 ITALIGAHSLTLS
-405 NTNATND
+405 KTNAAND
-412 TAAITIGSTS
+412 TAAITIGNTS

-429 LGNETDPAEGT
+429 LGDETNPAEGT

>member
-46 IRNIENGILA
+46 IRNIQNGILA

-65 KIKTQYVSVDVT
+65 KIKTQYVSVDAA

-144 DGKFTPATDKT
+144 DGTFTPATDKK
-155 NATPYVELTLAN
+155 NATPYIELTLAN

-182 EHQAGTGI
+182 EHEAGTGI

-201 IGITNALNTKIDDS
+201 IALTSTYATNINKSVKSFGGSQEAITATTNDGNTVIAFEMTGGIEGVQGQGNTGTWAI
-215 FVRFDVAKGV
+215 RV
-225 DWKGNGIQMHKNS
+225 DEATRNQIEG
-238 GSIHTLLKAGED
+238 
-250 ESLVITD
+250 
-257 ENVGST
+257 
-263 KVPTITLNSTIRDE
+263 
-277 INTTKSTADTNKT
+277 ADTLSKSNKT
-290 NLEALT
+290 DLDALT

-307 EANQNAYSNIKVGST
+307 EANQDAYSNIKVGST

-330 DTVVFT
+330 DTVEF
-336 AGRSISVAGGTVGGN
+336 AGAGLISVSGSTAAGKKVTIGHSN
-351 KSVSVSH
+351 
-358 VVPTGAA
+358 PTGAA
-365 ANTTG
+365 VKAAG
-370 FYKFATDS
+370 FYKFATDAA
-378 TGHATNLTAVAASD
+378 GHATNLTAVAASD
-392 INALIGAHSLTLS
+392 ITALIGAHSLTLS
-405 NTNATND
+405 KTNATND
-412 TAAITIGSTS
+412 TAAITIGSAS

-429 LGNETDPAEGT
+429 LGEETNPAEGT
-440 VRYILNH
+440 VRYILNN

>member
-35 YSSIETGTVVP
+35 YSSIETGSVVP
-46 IRNIENGILA
+46 IRNLENGILA
-56 DIITGSDNH
+56 DIITGSDDH
-65 KIKTQYVSVDVT
+65 KIKTQYVTVDAA
-77 GGLATTSYVDTKVGA
+77 GGLATTSYVDTKVDA
-92 VTVPAYTL
+92 VKVPAYTL

-116 DGANVGE
+116 DGDNVGE

-144 DGKFTPATDKT
+144 DGTFTPASDKT
-155 NATPYVELTLAN
+155 DATPYVELTLAN

-182 EHQAGTGI
+182 EHKAGTGI

-201 IGITNALNTKIDDS
+201 IALTSTYDTNISKSVESFGGSQEAITATTNSGDTVVAFEMTDGIEGVKGTAGTWAIRVDETTRNQINDADTLSKSNKIDLD
-215 FVRFDVAKGV
+215 
-225 DWKGNGIQMHKNS
+225 
-238 GSIHTLLKAGED
+238 
-250 ESLVITD
+250 
-257 ENVGST
+257 
-263 KVPTITLNSTIRDE
+263 
-277 INTTKSTADTNKT
+277 
-290 NLEALT
+290 ALT

-307 EANQNAYSNIKVGST
+307 EANQDAYSNIKVGAT

-330 DTVVFT
+330 DTVAFDGGT
-336 AGRSISVAGGTVGGN
+336 NISVAGSTADGN
-351 KSVSVSH
+351 KSVSFSH
-358 VVPTGAA
+358 AVPTGAA
-365 ANTTG
+365 ANTAG

-378 TGHATNLTAVAASD
+378 TGHATDLTAVAASD
-392 INALIGAHSLTLS
+392 ITALIGAHSLTLS
-405 NTNATND
+405 ETNATND
-412 TAAITIGSTS
+412 TAGFTIGDAS

-429 LGNETDPAEGT
+429 LGDETNPTEDT
-440 VRYILNH
+440 VRYILNY

>member
-35 YSSIETGTVVP
+35 YSSIETGSVVP
-46 IRNIENGILA
+46 IKNLENGILA

-65 KIKTQYVSVDVT
+65 KLKTQYVTVDAT
-77 GGLATTSYVDTKVGA
+77 GGLATTSYVDTKVGT
-92 VTVPAYTL
+92 VKVPAYTL

-144 DGKFTPATDKT
+144 DGTFTPATDKK

-167 SSANKIYIA
+167 STANKIYIA

-182 EHQAGTGI
+182 EHKAGTGI
-190 SITNNTDGTRT
+190 EITNNTDGTRT
-201 IGITNALNTKIDDS
+201 IGITDAVNTKINNSIVS
-215 FVRFDVAKGV
+215 FGTDATGSALVGYS
-225 DWKGNGIQMHKNS
+225 NNTNS
-238 GSIHTLLKAGED
+238 TLILSVLGKE
-250 ESLVITD
+250 LVIGKNTSGGALIGLTKTFTD
-257 ENVGST
+257 TVS
-263 KVPTITLNSTIRDE
+263 
-277 INTTKSTADTNKT
+277 TTKTQSDTNKT

-307 EANQNAYSNIKVGST
+307 EANQDAYSNIKVGST

-330 DTVVFT
+330 DTVEF
-336 AGRSISVAGGTVGGN
+336 AGAGLISVAGSTAAGKKVTIGHSN
-351 KSVSVSH
+351 
-358 VVPTGAA
+358 PTGAA
-365 ANTTG
+365 VKSAG
-370 FYKFATDS
+370 FYKFATDAA
-378 TGHATNLTAVAASD
+378 GHATNLTAVAASD
-392 INALIGAHSLTLS
+392 ITALIGAHSLTLS
-405 NTNATND
+405 KTNAAND

-429 LGNETDPAEGT
+429 LGDEANPAEGT